1 MNVNY
6 SGWTEQHGSFSCNI
20 FVDENRQDYELVFGN
35 GSVAKQQGPFE
46 EVTADWNN
54 DGDVYTQFG
63 AWFSRPEGNG
73 GDFWTPVDMVAA
85 VVDAQTRERKPYG
98 NEVVSVKGIEVPLP
112 GKRPALTDVIRQS
125 EQRAA
130 NQEAER
136 NRRMDAL
143 GIRPSDEP
151 WAR

>member
-6 SGWTEQHGSFSCNI
+6 SGWTEQHGYFSCNI
-20 FVDENRQDYELVFGN
+20 FVDETRQDYELVFGD
-35 GSVAKQQGPFE
+35 GSVSKQQSPFE

-63 AWFSRPEGNG
+63 AWFSRPEGSGAN
-73 GDFWTPVDMVAA
+73 FWTPEDMVHA
-85 VVDAQTRERKPYG
+85 VADAQTRERKPYG
-98 NEVVSVKGIEVPLP
+98 NEVVAVKGIEVPLP
-112 GKRPALTDVIRQS
+112 GKRPALADVIRQS